1 MQTMQVAPSASA
13 LQIWGAGA
21 FGLLIGWYI
30 YYINRHRK
38 GEVQLGDLVT
48 LIGVLGGGA
57 ILAIFPA
64 KTDLFGAYGIGLA
77 TGFFLY
83 FLVLLI
89 LVAISRNFNFDW
101 FLDGRSKGP
110 DGRVVVPEHGGGAME
125 DQ

>member
-38 GEVQLGDLVT
+38 GDVQLGDLVT

-77 TGFFLY
+77 AGFFLY
-83 FLVLLI
+83 FLVLI
-89 LVAISRNFNFDW
+89 VLVAISRNFNFDW
-101 FLDGRSKGP
+101 FLDGRSKDP

>member
-1 MQTMQVAPSASA
+1 MQVAPSASA

-38 GEVQLGDLVT
+38 GDVQLGDLVT

-83 FLVLLI
+83 FLVLI
-89 LVAISRNFNFDW
+89 VLVAISRNFNFDW

-110 DGRVVVPEHGGGAME
+110 DGRIVVPEHGGGAME

>member
-38 GEVQLGDLVT
+38 GDVQLGDLVT

-77 TGFFLY
+77 AGFFLY
-83 FLVLLI
+83 FLVLI
-89 LVAISRNFNFDW
+89 VLVAISRNFSFDW

-110 DGRVVVPEHGGGAME
+110 DGRIVVPEHGGGAME

>member
-1 MQTMQVAPSASA
+1 MQVAPSASA

-38 GEVQLGDLVT
+38 GDVQFGDLVT

-77 TGFFLY
+77 AGFFLY
-83 FLVLLI
+83 FLVLI
-89 LVAISRNFNFDW
+89 VLVAISRNFNFDW

-110 DGRVVVPEHGGGAME
+110 DGRVVVPAHGGGAME

>member
-38 GEVQLGDLVT
+38 GDVQLGDLVT

-83 FLVLLI
+83 FLVLI
-89 LVAISRNFNFDW
+89 VLVAISRNFSFDW